1 MLIANVSEK
10 GQVTIPS
17 DIRRKAGIAPRSRVE
32 ITLEEEAVVI
42 RPLRSISDV
51 IGIFKDCT
59 GGKPMD
65 WERVREEMEIAV
77 AEQVAHE

>member
-1 MLIANVSEK
+1 VPTATVSEK

-17 DIRRKAGIAPRSRVE
+17 AIRKKAGIGPRSRVAV
-32 ITLEEEAVVI
+32 TLSEQGIVL
-42 RPLRSISDV
+42 RPVRSISDV
-51 IGIFKDCT
+51 LGIFKDCT

-65 WERVREEMEIAV
+65 WEKAREEMEIAV